1 MLRPARGGRVLAP
14 GADGLTVA
22 VAVSDA
28 DAFEADFR
36 RHARAIEAFAGARAV
51 VVAASGG
58 LDSMTL
64 LHLLRHCGAAPEGA
78 QLHAAHFD
86 HAMRPESDADARW
99 VASVCREWGVPVHV
113 GRAAEPVR
121 TEAEGR
127 ELRYRFLEETR
138 RSLAVAKAV
147 VATAHTADDQ
157 AETVLFRIARGSG
170 PGGLAGVRPWRA
182 PGVARPLLP
191 FWRKQLRA
199 FARSRSV
206 PFRDDPS
213 NHDSRWVRNRLR
225 RTVLPAL
232 EEAVPGASAALAAH
246 AEISRLQSRALNELL
261 DERIA
266 RLTVP
271 ADPARLPS
279 PALSLDRD
287 ALLLLSDTLLPH
299 VLRRAAARAGSDLGR
314 NATAALVRFARQS
327 QSGKRMDLPGGVVA
341 EISLGRLHFLP
352 ARSSAPSSSAA
363 RSPAPCSSALPPSVR
378 PSSAIP
384 APAPCSSAP
393 SPAAAR
399 PPAPSPPAV
408 SPVRR
413 VDVASP
419 AGEASYAHAGF
430 QVRVAWGPSRL
441 PAFPHVASFGVAGP
455 SLQLVVRPW
464 KPGDRVAM
472 PYGRKKVKKLLL
484 EARVPRPARAAA
496 PVVAVPGGPVLWVP
510 GAMAAP
516 KVEDPLPRR
525 VLYVHVS
532 APALPAPPLPA

>member
-1 MLRPARGGRVLAP
+1 M
-14 GADGLTVA
+14 
-22 VAVSDA
+22 AVSDA

-36 RHARAIEAFAGARAV
+36 RHASAIEAFAGARAV

-99 VASVCREWGVPVHV
+99 VAGVCRKWGVPAHV

-138 RSLAVAKAV
+138 RSLAVEKAV

-170 PGGLAGVRPWRA
+170 PAGLAGVRPWRS

-191 FWRKQLRA
+191 FWRKQVRA

-213 NHDSRWVRNRLR
+213 NLDSRWVRNRLR

-232 EEAVPGASAALAAH
+232 EDAVPGASAALAAH
-246 AEISRLQSRALNELL
+246 ADISRLQSRALIELL
-261 DERIA
+261 DECIA

-271 ADPARLPS
+271 AGPGPLPS

-287 ALLLLSDTLLPH
+287 ALLLLSDAVLPH
-299 VLRRAAARAGSDLGR
+299 VLRRAAARVGSDLGR
-314 NATAALVRFARQS
+314 NATAALARFARQS
-327 QSGKRMDLPGGVVA
+327 QSGKRMDMPGGVVA
-341 EISLGRLHFLP
+341 EVSLGRLHFL
-352 ARSSAPSSSAA
+352 
-363 RSPAPCSSALPPSVR
+363 
-378 PSSAIP
+378 
-384 APAPCSSAP
+384 
-393 SPAAAR
+393 AAR
-399 PPAPSPPAV
+399 PPAPALSAPSASASSGPSRSAARPPMPRPSAPSPSPA
-408 SPVRR
+408 RR

-419 AGEASYAHAGF
+419 AGEASYAHAGL

-532 APALPAPPLPA
+532 APARPAHPLPA

>member
-1 MLRPARGGRVLAP
+1 M
-14 GADGLTVA
+14 
-22 VAVSDA
+22 AVSDA

-86 HAMRPESDADARW
+86 HAMRPESDADAGW
-99 VASVCREWGVPVHV
+99 VAGVCREWGVPVHL

-127 ELRYRFLEETR
+127 ALRYRFLEETR

-206 PFRDDPS
+206 PSRDDPS
-213 NHDSRWVRNRLR
+213 NHDPRWVRNRLR

-271 ADPARLPS
+271 AGPGPLPR

-287 ALLLLSDTLLPH
+287 ALLLLSNALLPH
-299 VLRRAAARAGSDLGR
+299 VLRRASARAGSDLGR

-341 EISLGRLHFLP
+341 EVSLGRLHFL
-352 ARSSAPSSSAA
+352 
-363 RSPAPCSSALPPSVR
+363 
-378 PSSAIP
+378 
-384 APAPCSSAP
+384 
-393 SPAAAR
+393 AAR
-399 PPAPSPPAV
+399 PPAPCAPSPPAV

-419 AGEASYAHAGF
+419 AGEAGYAHAGL

>member
-1 MLRPARGGRVLAP
+1 M
-14 GADGLTVA
+14 
-22 VAVSDA
+22 AVSDA

-36 RHARAIEAFAGARAV
+36 SHASAIEAFAGARTV

-78 QLHAAHFD
+78 RLHAAHFD

-99 VASVCREWGVPVHV
+99 VAGVCREWGVPAHV

-138 RSLAVAKAV
+138 RSLAVEKAV

-170 PGGLAGVRPWRA
+170 PAGLAGVRPWRA

-191 FWRKQLRA
+191 FWRKQVRA

-206 PFRDDPS
+206 PFRDDPC
-213 NHDSRWVRNRLR
+213 NLDSRWVRNRLR

-232 EEAVPGASAALAAH
+232 EDAVPGASAALAAH
-246 AEISRLQSRALNELL
+246 AEVSRIQSRALIELL

-271 ADPARLPS
+271 AGPARLPS

-287 ALLLLSDTLLPH
+287 ALLLLSDALLPH

-327 QSGKRMDLPGGVVA
+327 QSGKRMDMPGGVVA
-341 EISLGRLHFLP
+341 EISLGRLHFL
-352 ARSSAPSSSAA
+352 
-363 RSPAPCSSALPPSVR
+363 
-378 PSSAIP
+378 
-384 APAPCSSAP
+384 
-393 SPAAAR
+393 AAR
-399 PPAPSPPAV
+399 PPAPPPSAAPALSAPSASASSGPSPSVARPPMPRPSAPLSSAARPLAP
-408 SPVRR
+408 SPSAASAPRPSAPSPSSARR

-419 AGEASYAHAGF
+419 AGEASYAHAGL

-516 KVEDPLPRR
+516 KVEAPLPRR

-532 APALPAPPLPA
+532 APARPAHPLPA